1 MSTVAS
7 IINKAQRQLLSGA
20 VEERNKLSATI
31 NSSVTTL
38 GATYDLDGLR
48 KGTVFEIDSELFYT
62 WDASTSA
69 KTVTVE
75 RGFSG
80 TTAAAHTNGAIL
92 TVNPRF
98 PRAQILE
105 AINDELADLSSPM
118 NGLFQV
124 KILDIEYNGSDS
136 IINLPIFGG
145 IQDLIDVR
153 LRYTSDSYPL
163 IRKTQLVRDLPTL
176 DFPSGYGL
184 KFNAPCRSGDL
195 RVTYK
200 APYTAVTSESDNLQV
215 VAGISAQA
223 EDILVIGS
231 QVRLMAP
238 REIRRNFIDAQ
249 GDTRRS
255 DEVQAG
261 AIANSVTNLLRLRRD
276 RIQAEAMRLARQYPT
291 FLSRD

>member
-31 NSSVTTL
+31 NSTATSIGT
-38 GATYDLDGLR
+38 TYDLDGLR
-48 KGTVFEIDSELFYT
+48 RGTVFEIDSELFYV
-62 WDASTSA
+62 WDVSTSA
-69 KTVTVE
+69 KTATVE

-80 TTAAAHTNGAIL
+80 TTAATHTTGAII

-98 PRAQILE
+98 PRNQILE
-105 AINDELADLSSPM
+105 AVNDELADLSSPV

-124 KILDIEYNGSDS
+124 KTIDLEYNGYDT

-145 IQDLIDVR
+145 IIDLIDVR
-153 LRYTSDSYPL
+153 LRYTGTDYPVV
-163 IRKTQLVRDLPTL
+163 RKVQLVRDLPTL
-176 DFPSGYGL
+176 DFPSSYGL
-184 KFNAPCRSGDL
+184 KFNQQVRSGDL
-195 RVTYK
+195 RITFK
-200 APYTAVTSESDNLQV
+200 APYNSVTSEADNLQV

-231 QVRLMAP
+231 QIRIMAP
-238 REIRRNFIDAQ
+238 REIRRNFIDSQ

-255 DEVQAG
+255 EEVQSG

-276 RIQAEAMRLARQYPT
+276 RVIAEAARLTRQYPT
-291 FLSRD
+291 FLNRD